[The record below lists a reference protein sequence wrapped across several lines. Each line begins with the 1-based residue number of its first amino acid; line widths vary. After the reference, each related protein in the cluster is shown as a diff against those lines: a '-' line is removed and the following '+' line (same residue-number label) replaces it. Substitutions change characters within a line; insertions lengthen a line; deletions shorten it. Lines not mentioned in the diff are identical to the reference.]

1 MWIKFEA
8 FEVFFFSSHKKLF
21 FGVISYNLLHLL
33 YSRWKVW
40 KRVQYAWNYSGTRF
54 LSSENWNYSI
64 SYWIS
69 SYTCNCFCS
78 LFAGGWGGVLAA
90 GEWVVCQV
98 FFFLLFLKVYELI
111 YYQHSLCFTGWWQ
124 WRNSGFKWNGQ
135 QDVPILCLS
144 HSYLKNPQWCHI
156 KVCHRG
162 MKCSL

>member
-1 MWIKFEA
+1 MKSFFLAPIRNFSLELFRTTYYIYCIAGEKCEKECNMREIILVQGFCPVKIEITQFPIGFHLTPVIA
-8 FEVFFFSSHKKLF
+8 FVHF
-21 FGVISYNLLHLL
+21 LL
-33 YSRWKVW
+33 
-40 KRVQYAWNYSGTRF
+40 G
-54 LSSENWNYSI
+54 
-64 SYWIS
+64 
-69 SYTCNCFCS
+69 
-78 LFAGGWGGVLAA
+78 AGEGVLAA
-90 GEWVVCQV
+90 GEWVVCQD

-111 YYQHSLCFTGWWQ
+111 YDQHSLCFTGWWQ